1 MAQII
6 KLVGAPQSPYSRKM
20 RAALRYR
27 RIPYQWVRQHSS
39 ASTSQPPVKI
49 PHMIPVLW
57 LSHDDPSQDSA
68 MLDSTFQLQLLEKK
82 YSQRSLINPDPVV
95 MFFNDLIED
104 FADEWLTK
112 AMFHYRWSYQ
122 DDIQKAATILPL
134 EVKWHQHDKAVLP
147 FQEKFA
153 NLQTSRLG
161 VVGSNDVTKPVIE
174 ASFKNILLSL
184 NDILT
189 DQPFILGGRPGSADF
204 ALYGQL
210 VCLALFDPTPSNITL
225 HLTPRVYAWVEAME
239 DTSGEFVTDD
249 DWLTRKQI
257 VSVWGNL
264 LKEIG
269 RTYVPYL
276 LANEQAL
283 KDQQAEFQCQIDGKT
298 WQQKPFLY
306 QGKCLNWLR
315 KSFNTLEYDDKNQAF
330 NILEKFHCEGL
341 VNS

>member
-20 RAALRYR
+20 RAALRFR
-27 RIPYQWVRQHSS
+27 RIPFQWVRQHSS
-39 ASTSQPPVKI
+39 ASKGQPPVKI
-49 PHMIPVLW
+49 SHMIPVMW
-57 LSHDDPSQDSA
+57 ISHDDPSQDSA

-95 MFFNDLIED
+95 MFFNELIED

-122 DDIQKAATILPL
+122 DDIQKAACVLPL
-134 EVKWHQHDKAVLP
+134 EVKWHQHDSAALP

-161 VVGSNDVTKPVIE
+161 VVGSNQITKPVIE
-174 ASFKNILLSL
+174 ESFKNILLSL
-184 NDILT
+184 NEILT
-189 DQPFILGGRPGSADF
+189 TQPFILGGRPGSADF

-210 VCLALFDPTPSNITL
+210 SCLALFDPTPSNITL
-225 HLTPRVYAWVEAME
+225 RLTPRVYAWVEAME
-239 DTSGEFVTDD
+239 DTSGETVTDE
-249 DWLTRKQI
+249 DWLTRNQI
-257 VSVWGNL
+257 VSIWGDL
-264 LKEIG
+264 LTEIA

-283 KDQQAEFQCQIDGKT
+283 LNQDSEFQCQIDGRT

-306 QGKCLNWLR
+306 QGKCLNW
-315 KSFNTLEYDDKNQAF
+315 
-330 NILEKFHCEGL
+330 
-341 VNS
+341 